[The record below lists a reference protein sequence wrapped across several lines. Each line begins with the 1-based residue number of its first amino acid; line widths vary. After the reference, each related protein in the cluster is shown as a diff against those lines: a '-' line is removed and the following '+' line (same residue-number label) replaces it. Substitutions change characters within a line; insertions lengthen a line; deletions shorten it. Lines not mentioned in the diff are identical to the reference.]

1 MKSRHAASVAPRLGA
16 TAAILAL
23 ALLGMTGCTFI
34 TPQASTIPYSAS
46 DGVNVGDEA
55 GPLKV
60 RNAMIIAT
68 EDGETGN
75 FIAAVI
81 NDTAEAGTLTI
92 TVDGQEPLLVELE
105 PDERISFGADAEP
118 LRIDGLG
125 VLPGADVEV
134 FFQSGDA
141 TAIPVQIPVLDGTLP
156 YYEDL
161 VPEPQTTA
169 TPGPTGTPGPTETP
183 EPTETPAE

>member
-23 ALLGMTGCTFI
+23 ALLGTTGCTFV
-34 TPQASTIPYSAS
+34 TQQASTIPYSAS
-46 DGVNVGDEA
+46 DGVNVGEEA

-75 FIAAVI
+75 FVAAVI
-81 NDTAEAGTLTI
+81 NDTADAGTLTI
-92 TVDGQEPLLVELE
+92 TVDGQEPFLVDLE
-105 PDERISFGADAEP
+105 PDERISFGTDAEP

-141 TAIPVQIPVLDGTLP
+141 TAVPVQIPVLDGTLP

-161 VPEPQTTA
+161 VPSPSA
-169 TPGPTGTPGPTETP
+169 TPSGTPAPTGAPS
-183 EPTETPAE
+183 PTETPAE